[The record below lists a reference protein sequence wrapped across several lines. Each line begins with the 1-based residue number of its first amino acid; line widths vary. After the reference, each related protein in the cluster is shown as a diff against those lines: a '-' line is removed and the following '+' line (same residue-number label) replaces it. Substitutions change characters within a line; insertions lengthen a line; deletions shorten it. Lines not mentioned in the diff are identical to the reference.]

1 MAIDSLFDDERLE
14 EDLMLVPI
22 LIVFT
27 FRCYNQTIYSIFPLM
42 LLDVLDLEL
51 LLYHESFFI
60 VGAKS
65 ESFVSWLFNDRS
77 EDPILVQSE
86 SQVQMCGQIE

>member
-1 MAIDSLFDDERLE
+1 MAIDSLFNAERLE

-27 FRCYNQTIYSIFPLM
+27 FRCYNQTISSIFPRMSLN
-42 LLDVLDLEL
+42 VLDIEL
-51 LLYHESFFI
+51 FLYNESFFI

-65 ESFVSWLFNDRS
+65 ESFVPWLFNDRS

-86 SQVQMCGQIE
+86 SQIQMCGQIE